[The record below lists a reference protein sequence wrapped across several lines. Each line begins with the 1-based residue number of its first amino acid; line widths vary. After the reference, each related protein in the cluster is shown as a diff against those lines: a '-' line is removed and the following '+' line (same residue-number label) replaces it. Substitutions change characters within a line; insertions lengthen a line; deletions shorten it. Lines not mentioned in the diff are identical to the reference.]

1 MSDILEIF
9 SGSLWRW
16 FCSMYLELVS
26 VKPFYILNGS
36 GVINKCPVSQLLSL
50 QMYSADTAY

>member
-1 MSDILEIF
+1 
-9 SGSLWRW
+9 
-16 FCSMYLELVS
+16 MYLELVS